1 MKRYLKILLLAV
13 FFSFGWG
20 IWWGFYKLELQNP
33 KIKTGPEVQILA
45 LRGFFTKDFLK
56 SFEEKYHIH
65 LVITEKTTENDLLR
79 TALSQNSDFDLIQI
93 TSYLT
98 QSFLIENVFQPLDH
112 SLVSRFN
119 DISVDFKSLDYD
131 PSNKLLVPLSWG
143 ISGFVI
149 HSKKISPEM
158 TDLNDLFTPSL
169 KTSVLNS
176 PIELYNLAV
185 KFKPIIKTWVE
196 TGQKQSLSST
206 LHELKTVF
214 KVFSNNPTEEILSGS
229 LDAGQ
234 ISNGEAAE
242 LIKKNPEFKFILPKE
257 RAPLWISMIGLSH
270 RTQNVDRAQTVLN
283 LLLKP
288 DINTELIKS
297 NKQATVLTTLNSS
310 NLPALQK
317 ASYIREVPLAKV
329 ELYVN
334 HEAFEHTWTD
344 ALDDELLHT
353 AAQSKAQIKPQP
365 GIHVK
370 TKVQK

>member
-1 MKRYLKILLLAV
+1 
-13 FFSFGWG
+13 
-20 IWWGFYKLELQNP
+20 
-33 KIKTGPEVQILA
+33 
-45 LRGFFTKDFLK
+45 
-56 SFEEKYHIH
+56 
-65 LVITEKTTENDLLR
+65 
-79 TALSQNSDFDLIQI
+79 
-93 TSYLT
+93 
-98 QSFLIENVFQPLDH
+98 
-112 SLVSRFN
+112 
-119 DISVDFKSLDYD
+119 VDFKSLDFD
-131 PSNKLLVPLSWG
+131 PSNKFLVPLSWG

-149 HSKKISPEM
+149 QPKKFSTEL
-158 TDLNDLFTPSL
+158 TDLNDLFTPTL
-169 KTSVLNS
+169 KTSVLTS

-185 KFKPIIKTWVE
+185 KLKPIIKTWVE

-242 LIKKNPEFKFILPKE
+242 LIKKNPEFKFILPTE

-270 RTQNVDRAQTVLN
+270 RTLNIDRAQAVLN

-288 DINTELIKS
+288 DVNTELIKS

-310 NLPALQK
+310 NLLALQK

-344 ALDDELLHT
+344 ALDDELFHT
-353 AAQSKAQIKPQP
+353 SAQSKAQIKPQS
-365 GIHVK
+365 GTHVK